1 MKPRPFLT
9 SARYL
14 EILSVLANYGFGEV
28 LRHVA
33 FTNRLRARRK
43 ASRESGDERLYE
55 LPLPRKA
62 RCVLEELERQLKRE
76 LDFRRERLN
85 IQRFRRYFLDN
96 PNIYVPNV
104 YDQLC
109 GANVVT
115 LDYVEGTRRS
125 EFLRNH
131 TLPFAEATVVVDR
144 ITELILVLSEFGIKV
159 PLNLSYILKS
169 FVLLEEVA
177 ATLDPEYK
185 TIEKLQE
192 FSREILLHRF
202 APGPALRRGR
212 RTLNRR

>member
-1 MKPRPFLT
+1 M
-9 SARYL
+9 
-14 EILSVLANYGFGEV
+14 
-28 LRHVA
+28 
-33 FTNRLRARRK
+33 
-43 ASRESGDERLYE
+43 
-55 LPLPRKA
+55 
-62 RCVLEELERQLKRE
+62 
-76 LDFRRERLN
+76 
-85 IQRFRRYFLDN
+85 
-96 PNIYVPNV
+96 
-104 YDQLC
+104 
-109 GANVVT
+109 
-115 LDYVEGTRRS
+115 S

-131 TLPFAEATVVVDR
+131 TLPSAEATVVVDR